1 MKPDEYCSFRLL
13 CTRRE
18 RQSAFDAVWQPAEAF
33 KAERKLSQY
42 GCSRACQKNHFVMW
56 CDGNDDRADGVS
68 SVA

>member
-1 MKPDEYCSFRLL
+1 MSTVVFVCCVRAESVSRLSM
-13 CTRRE
+13 RFG
-18 RQSAFDAVWQPAEAF
+18 SPAEAF